1 MAVKDALLALL
12 ADGPSH
18 GYNLKSRFDEATGLA
33 WPLNVGQVYT
43 TLQRLERDE
52 LVRADGEPDDD
63 GRQRYLLTA
72 LGREAL
78 TDWIDTPFGSPVS
91 SRDEV
96 SMKVMIA
103 LATGVAP
110 ALDIVKTQRISAMEA
125 LQSLTAMKPQGPK
138 RGLAWQLHLD
148 RSILLAESEVRWLD
162 LVEQRL
168 ETSETN
174 ATNGTGARPAKNK
187 PAKNKPAK
195 SKPAKSRPASK
206 SGRAKRSRQ

>member
-18 GYNLKSRFDEATGLA
+18 GYNLKSRFDEATGSA

-43 TLQRLERDE
+43 TLQRLE
-52 LVRADGEPDDD
+52 
-63 GRQRYLLTA
+63 
-72 LGREAL
+72 
-78 TDWIDTPFGSPVS
+78 S

-110 ALDIVKTQRISAMEA
+110 ALDIVQTQRISAMET

-162 LVEQRL
+162 LVEKRL
-168 ETSETN
+168 EANDAGNPNTGGN
-174 ATNGTGARPAKNK
+174 TNGTGNRQN
-187 PAKNKPAK
+187 
-195 SKPAKSRPASK
+195 K
-206 SGRAKRSRQ
+206 SGKSTRSQR